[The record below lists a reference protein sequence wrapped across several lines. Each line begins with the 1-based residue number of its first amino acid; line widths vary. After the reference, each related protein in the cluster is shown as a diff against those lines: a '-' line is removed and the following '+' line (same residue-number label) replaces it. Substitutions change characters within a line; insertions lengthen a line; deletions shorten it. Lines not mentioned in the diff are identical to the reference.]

1 MNFKSKEKDMKEH
14 KEVEQSLRAMTDF
27 VLQFDEETQEL
38 WMRLFERFTKQ
49 VLIEEETEEF
59 ETLCSKLR
67 LVSADPWPIDVM
79 DEIRKSGLC
88 SWLVH

>member
-1 MNFKSKEKDMKEH
+1 MKEH
-14 KEVEQSLRAMTDF
+14 KEVEQTLRAMTDF

-38 WMRLFERFTKQ
+38 WMRLFELLTKQ

-67 LVSADPWPIDVM
+67 WVSAEEGFDPWPIEVIDM
-79 DEIRKSGLC
+79 IRSAGL
-88 SWLVH
+88 WP